1 MNEIECFIEKDK
13 KTNSGFYRANS
24 QYKYNNSYAIVEHY
38 DLSKYMVSKLGII
51 GVGIMIIEIPGY
63 NISKNIAPFINDDVT
78 SPPTWLDINI
88 LLKVC

>member
-1 MNEIECFIEKDK
+1 MEDYSLNQKF
-13 KTNSGFYRANS
+13 AN
-24 QYKYNNSYAIVEHY
+24 YVT
-38 DLSKYMVSKLGII
+38 KLGII